1 MNIKSK
7 MNKCYKIIE
16 VIKNVAVNL
25 PPDAL
30 LRIYNLFIRPH
41 LDYTYFIYDKRHN
54 KSFKNKTEN
63 IQHKTCIAITVP
75 IQEHHENTY
84 TVNWAWNL

>member
-7 MNKCYKIIE
+7 MNKCYKIIG
-16 VIKNVAVNL
+16 VIKKLSVNL

-30 LRIYNLFIRPH
+30 LRIYNSFIRPH
-41 LDYTYFIYDKRHN
+41 LDYEYFIYDKRHN

-63 IQHKTCIAITVP
+63 LQHKTCIAITVA
-75 IQEHHENTY
+75 IQGTS
-84 TVNWAWNL
+84 